1 MMIAQGRIHF
11 AALAFMAL
19 AAIYLPMLW
28 PVIHSGGP
36 RLLDPASLHNVNPPP
51 EGVEW

>member
-1 MMIAQGRIHF
+1 MMIAQSRIHF

-28 PVIHSGGP
+28 PVIRSGGP
-36 RLLDPASLHNVNPPP
+36 QPLDPATLHNVNPPP
-51 EGVEW
+51 DWVEW